1 MRTPF
6 YFGVG
11 GVVSA
16 DIAVPQHDKEL
27 DFYAKILTTGTS
39 PLWKDDLTNN
49 QGTPII
55 GLGVRTPEYE
65 SIPLQWMPHFQV
77 ADVAASV
84 GRAMKLD
91 GKELMHGKDD
101 EGKSQWAV
109 LTDPVGAAFGLIPV
123 VEGQSIDASGL
134 SSMGHIAW
142 LSLIVKDAQPLSEF
156 YQEVIGLRASSTY
169 KGSWDM
175 LSPDGIAAA
184 EVTTRADESN
194 EIPAAWLISLPVDD
208 LSESLHRIRNEGGAV
223 LIEAAENQHAIIR
236 DPVGVCFALQAKK

>member
-16 DIAVPQHDKEL
+16 DIAVPQYDKEL
-27 DFYAKILTTGTS
+27 DFYSKILTTGTS

-84 GRAMKLD
+84 NRAI
-91 GKELMHGKDD
+91 ELGATELFHGKDD
-101 EGKSQWAV
+101 NGKSQWAV
-109 LTDPVGAAFGLIPV
+109 LVDPVGAAFGLIPV
-123 VEGQSIDASGL
+123 VEEQSIDAAEL
-134 SSMGHIAW
+134 SSTGHIAW
-142 LSLIVKDAQPLSEF
+142 LSLIVKDAQTLSKF
-156 YQEVIGLRASSTY
+156 YEEVIGLRALSTGT
-169 KGSWDM
+169 GSWEM
-175 LSPDGIAAA
+175 LRPDGTAAA
-184 EVTTRADESN
+184 EVATQTDETN
-194 EIPAAWLISLPVDD
+194 EIQAAWLIRLPVDD
-208 LSESLHRIRNEGGAV
+208 LSESLRQIQNLGGSV
-223 LIEAAENQHAIIR
+223 LMEASMAQYVVIQ
-236 DPVGVCFALQAKK
+236 DPIGVCIALQANK